1 MRQYNTSTRNTS
13 MKFDWKYST
22 FLYSLLVSLPAE
34 GGTWKCAVLKNVPN
48 GLIFA
53 LFLAN
58 HSFTTGC
65 DMLRGTGTLM
75 PGLLS
80 SLVVCSS
87 ISLTAPRLSLY
98 QITSLVGL
106 ALNLNWQEKRKSFYL
121 ILFCRVTLFPCLQL
135 PP

>member
-87 ISLTAPRLSLY
+87 ISPDSSTSDSVLSCHFVSVPATELKVAR
-98 QITSLVGL
+98 TFAEFMGENA
-106 ALNLNWQEKRKSFYL
+106 AL
-121 ILFCRVTLFPCLQL
+121 
-135 PP
+135 

>member
-87 ISLTAPRLSLY
+87 ISPDSSTSIFVSDNITDSVLS
-98 QITSLVGL
+98 
-106 ALNLNWQEKRKSFYL
+106 
-121 ILFCRVTLFPCLQL
+121 CH
-135 PP
+135 